1 MISRE
6 KLLSRTVLGLKMCN
20 YHLNVLLQLNVIV
33 EKYLEENFVLM
44 CFLNPFFYVIFYC
57 SASNR
62 TSFQLLLCS
71 MFRILSSIISWYFFR
86 LKFESVGVN
95 TSKMGFNLW
104 IIVGPL
110 EAIARTKN
118 YVSEHQRFIISCPR
132 PFSD

>member
-6 KLLSRTVLGLKMCN
+6 KLLSRTALGLKMCN

-71 MFRILSSIISWYFFR
+71 MFRILSSIISC
-86 LKFESVGVN
+86 V
-95 TSKMGFNLW
+95 TSF
-104 IIVGPL
+104 V
-110 EAIARTKN
+110 
-118 YVSEHQRFIISCPR
+118 
-132 PFSD
+132 